1 MKNKKMNYLAIMFL
15 GILLAA
21 IFTFTVYQV
30 RAEQYSNDVKVF
42 TYEKGDKEFI
52 KHVARILEISEE
64 EAERLIN
71 KKRSEAGGPIFKD
84 E

>member
-1 MKNKKMNYLAIMFL
+1 MKNKKTNYLAIMLL

-30 RAEQYSNDVKVF
+30 RAEQYSDDVKVF

-64 EAERLIN
+64 EAERLIDE
-71 KKRSEAGGPIFKD
+71 KRREAGGPIFSD